1 MREITILWSMPMRT
15 TLLTVAILVT
25 VNTTA
30 NAGLVASQSMMAPFD
45 VSLLASSTLNLDSQ
59 VTTANSIALATPP
72 QIVPQSNTDSLV
84 SSDVSDSKGTDAV
97 LPSNPTS
104 KVSVLD
110 RLSSVATD
118 TVRKFKQTGIASW
131 YGHQFNGR
139 KTANGERFDM
149 NAMTAAHR
157 SLPLPCFIR
166 VTNKENGKSVI
177 VKVNDRGPYAGNRIL
192 DLSYGAAK
200 KLGIVDKGMGNVTI
214 ERVVQPN

>member
-1 MREITILWSMPMRT
+1 MRIVLIIT
-15 TLLTVAILVT
+15 AILVT
-25 VNTTA
+25 LNTTA
-30 NAGLVASQSMMAPFD
+30 NAGLVKSQSLTAPFD
-45 VSLLASSTLNLDSQ
+45 ASVLSSSTLNLDSQ
-59 VTTANSIALATPP
+59 ISTANSIAYTTTAQT
-72 QIVPQSNTDSLV
+72 VPQSDTSFV
-84 SSDVSDSKGTDAV
+84 SSNISKSTNNYAET
-97 LPSNPTS
+97 PSNQNS
-104 KVSVLD
+104 NASVLD

-118 TVRKFKQTGIASW
+118 TVKKFKQTGIASW

-166 VTNKENGKSVI
+166 VTNKANGKSVI
-177 VKVNDRGPYAGNRIL
+177 VKVNDRGPYTGNRIL

-200 KLGIVDKGMGNVTI
+200 KLGIVHQGMGNVTI